1 MNLEELKNPG
11 VWYRPAPFW
20 SWNDKLCEEELL
32 RQIDEMY
39 EKGYG
44 GFFMHSRVGLVTE
57 YLSEEWMRLVR
68 SCAEHARRLGMLAWL
83 YDEDK
88 WPSGFAGGIVPLEKP
103 EHRHKYLTLLK
114 KDQIKPEDE
123 ILKKIERDGE
133 EFYVVNAL

>member
-1 MNLEELKNPG
+1 MEKVQGDESVNLKDLENPG

-32 RQIDEMY
+32 RQIDEMC

-57 YLSEEWMRLVR
+57 YLSDEWMALVKR
-68 SCAEHARRLGMLAWL
+68 CAEHARKLGMLAWL

-88 WPSGFAGGIVPLEKP
+88 WPSGFAGGIVPLESD
-103 EHRHKYLTLLK
+103 EYRHRFLVLLK
-114 KDQIKPEDE
+114 KEQIEPGDE
-123 ILKKIERDGE
+123 ILKG
-133 EFYVVNAL
+133 